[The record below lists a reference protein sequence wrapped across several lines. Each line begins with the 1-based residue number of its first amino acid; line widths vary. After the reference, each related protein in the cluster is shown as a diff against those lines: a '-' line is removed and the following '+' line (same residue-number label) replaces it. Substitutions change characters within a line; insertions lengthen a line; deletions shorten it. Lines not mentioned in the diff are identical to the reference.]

1 MFRSRTRRL
10 LAVAIVAALAVA
22 AFGFAAS
29 NSVPGSR
36 AGDGSGTVSGY
47 TVSNIDYNLN
57 TSNPADIDSVSFTLD
72 ASAGDVYAALVDSA
86 NTILG
91 WSQACTNLGGNNWT
105 CDFSPDVPVLPVTSL
120 RVVAAD

>member
-29 NSVPGSR
+29 NTVPGSR

-47 TVSNIDYNLN
+47 TVSNINYNLSM
-57 TSNPADIDSVSFTLD
+57 SNPSQIDSVSFTLD
-72 ASAGDVYAALVDSA
+72 ASAGDVYVSVDGG
-86 NTILG
+86 TT
-91 WSQACTNLGGNNWT
+91 WTACTGGPTNWT
-105 CDFSPDVPVLPVTSL
+105 CDFSPDVNVLPVNSL

>member
-1 MFRSRTRRL
+1 MVRSRTRRL
-10 LAVAIVAALAVA
+10 LAVAIIAALAVA

-29 NSVPGSR
+29 NTVPGSR

-47 TVSNIDYNLN
+47 TVSNINYNLAAA
-57 TSNPADIDSVSFTLD
+57 NPANIDSVSFTLD
-72 ASAGDVYAALVDSA
+72 ATAGDVYASVDNGSSW
-86 NTILG
+86 T
-91 WSQACTNLGGNNWT
+91 SCTNTGGNNWS